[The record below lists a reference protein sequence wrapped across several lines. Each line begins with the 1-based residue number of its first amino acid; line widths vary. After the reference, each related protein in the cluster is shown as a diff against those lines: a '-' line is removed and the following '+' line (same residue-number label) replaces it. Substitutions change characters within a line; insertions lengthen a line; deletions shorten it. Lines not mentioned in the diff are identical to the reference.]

1 MVRNDLDNSPL
12 GALPYANGA
21 KLITNFLTFF
31 STTLPHLLQIVEQ
44 GLASRDLYGT
54 LAEMNDMALS
64 RVGITRAGIP
74 AYVAAEMGYVPR
86 KDSPLQE
93 EFKLEAANDDR
104 ELAA

>member
-12 GALPYANGA
+12 GRLPYANGA

-31 STTLPHLLQIVEQ
+31 STTLPQLVDQ
-44 GLASRDLYGT
+44 GLASRELYES
-54 LAEMNDMALS
+54 LEKMDDQALE
-64 RVGITRAGIP
+64 RVGISRAEIP

-86 KDSPLQE
+86 KATQLQG
-93 EFKLEAANDDR
+93 EFELEAANNDR